1 PIDCANLVLLQAAE
15 RTNLSPSGCL
25 EVRES
30 PFDVHFCWRF
40 GDSFARWAKP
50 MSLLLLSFK
59 SEMSGRPFGSARLL
73 LHAEAYLRLN
83 ALYYCFKLGMPM

>member
-1 PIDCANLVLLQAAE
+1 
-15 RTNLSPSGCL
+15 
-25 EVRES
+25 
-30 PFDVHFCWRF
+30 
-40 GDSFARWAKP
+40 